1 MSAVC
6 IDQGGSHLSRLRPK
20 TCVAN
25 ARNSRQRRPY
35 RTSLARCVHAPT
47 SAGPQGVGCIK
58 TCALRKAQCQQA
70 VVGPPRSS
78 YQRVMLHAD
87 DRASGD
93 SLILESGGQ
102 LESCHTFIENTGRTL
117 LGDLPMTGHCRAKR
131 DTRWGLQ
138 EGAAGKDCTGLAP
151 DVHLT
156 GPCDPEEAM
165 WFSSVAF
172 AKACRKLGGAC
183 MSACTPR

>member
-1 MSAVC
+1 
-6 IDQGGSHLSRLRPK
+6 
-20 TCVAN
+20 
-25 ARNSRQRRPY
+25 
-35 RTSLARCVHAPT
+35 
-47 SAGPQGVGCIK
+47 
-58 TCALRKAQCQQA
+58 
-70 VVGPPRSS
+70 
-78 YQRVMLHAD
+78 MLHAD

-151 DVHLT
+151 HVHLT

-165 WFSSVAF
+165 WFSCLAPVAF
-172 AKACRKLGGAC
+172 CYGLQEAGRCLHVCVYSSVGAGGRAWHWWENCRVLQLPHACNTWPFSLGRVSSKGSGMC
-183 MSACTPR
+183 RS